1 MLDVQRL
8 RILRSVVSTGSIS
21 GTANLLGYTPSAVSQ
36 QLTALSRETGLTLVE
51 KHGRGIAPTSA
62 ARALAEAT
70 DDVLRA
76 LTGAQHVVDSLRSGR
91 SGTLKLRYFASVGL
105 AWMPRVVS
113 ALQEEFPEVDLE
125 LQHAE
130 LATDQDSAPADL
142 DVHVSRLQP
151 RPTVGC
157 ASYDLLEDPYLV
169 AVSEQHRFARRDVV
183 EMAELEGERWVDNE
197 VDEAP
202 CRMMVLD
209 AAAAA
214 GYRPQFSIGAHDTA
228 TALAFVALDL
238 GVTVIPELA
247 CLQLPQGVVA
257 VPLVNPTPVRTI
269 TVTVREAVAG
279 APAARRALGLLR
291 AVAADPPSHSRASLR
306 AGTGSHVEQHP

>member
-76 LTGAQHVVDSLRSGR
+76 LTGAQNVVDSLRSGR

-157 ASYDLLEDPYLV
+157 ASYDLLEDP
-169 AVSEQHRFARRDVV
+169 
-183 EMAELEGERWVDNE
+183 
-197 VDEAP
+197 
-202 CRMMVLD
+202 
-209 AAAAA
+209 
-214 GYRPQFSIGAHDTA
+214 
-228 TALAFVALDL
+228 
-238 GVTVIPELA
+238 
-247 CLQLPQGVVA
+247 
-257 VPLVNPTPVRTI
+257 
-269 TVTVREAVAG
+269 
-279 APAARRALGLLR
+279 
-291 AVAADPPSHSRASLR
+291 
-306 AGTGSHVEQHP
+306 